1 MKDDDVIQW
10 RFGDENT
17 LIAEINKRADRITV
31 YDDVLDGRFRDRLK
45 LDDQTG
51 SLTITNTRPEHAGD
65 YELQINTEIK
75 IFSLTVFSVIYT
87 KEMSEMEGYSVTLNP
102 GLLKISDDG
111 FQWMFGTENTVI
123 AEINKQTDRITV
135 YDDVLDGRFRDRLK
149 LNNQTGSLT
158 ITNTTTEHAG
168 VYKVKILRN
177 VIILFNLTVYARL
190 PVPVISRDCSSSSS
204 SCSLVCSSVVN
215 ASHVTLSWYKGISV
229 LSSISASDLSISLS
243 LPLEVEYQDKN
254 TYSCVLNNPIS
265 NQTTHLD
272 INTLCHTC
280 ADSVHCCGPTEAVI
294 RLVLSALVGVATV
307 IIVVYE
313 IRSRRAERDQ
323 AHIHTSGEDTFE
335 LHALQSELEA
345 VEEQIHNLLLR
356 QAELRDRCLALET
369 SRADAHKSVF
379 NVTNPLTPTAST
391 PCVPQHRSK
400 SAMVSFTPAPTRHHE
415 AWVVPQRKTRVRF
428 RPRLSP
434 TLPVFE
440 LSTQNRFSPLRETE
454 RDAVIIGDSIVR
466 HVHATLGKSKV
477 QSHCFPGARVSEI
490 AARVP
495 EILNGDERV
504 GTVVLHAGV
513 NDIRLRQ
520 TEILKKDFRNLID
533 TVRSTSPE
541 TTIIVSGPL
550 PTYRLGHEK
559 FSRLFALNEWLMS
572 WCNEQKLLFV
582 NNWNLFWE
590 RPRLFRADGLH
601 PSRFGAD
608 LLSDNISKMLNTL

>member
-1 MKDDDVIQW
+1 MDHSREKLSKSW
-10 RFGDENT
+10 SEP
-17 LIAEINKRADRITV
+17 RI
-31 YDDVLDGRFRDRLK
+31 
-45 LDDQTG
+45 
-51 SLTITNTRPEHAGD
+51 
-65 YELQINTEIK
+65 
-75 IFSLTVFSVIYT
+75 
-87 KEMSEMEGYSVTLNP
+87 
-102 GLLKISDDG
+102 
-111 FQWMFGTENTVI
+111 
-123 AEINKQTDRITV
+123 
-135 YDDVLDGRFRDRLK
+135 
-149 LNNQTGSLT
+149 
-158 ITNTTTEHAG
+158 
-168 VYKVKILRN
+168 
-177 VIILFNLTVYARL
+177 
-190 PVPVISRDCSSSSS
+190 C
-204 SCSLVCSSVVN
+204 
-215 ASHVTLSWYKGISV
+215 
-229 LSSISASDLSISLS
+229 
-243 LPLEVEYQDKN
+243 
-254 TYSCVLNNPIS
+254 
-265 NQTTHLD
+265 
-272 INTLCHTC
+272 
-280 ADSVHCCGPTEAVI
+280 
-294 RLVLSALVGVATV
+294 
-307 IIVVYE
+307 
-313 IRSRRAERDQ
+313 
-323 AHIHTSGEDTFE
+323 EDTFE

-345 VEEQIHNLLLR
+345 VEKQIHNLLLR

-369 SRADAHKSVF
+369 SRADAH
-379 NVTNPLTPTAST
+379 
-391 PCVPQHRSK
+391 
-400 SAMVSFTPAPTRHHE
+400 TPAPTHHHE

-495 EILNGDERV
+495 EILNGDELV

-608 LLSDNISKMLNTL
+608 LLSDNISTMLNTL

>member
-1 MKDDDVIQW
+1 MA
-10 RFGDENT
+10 N
-17 LIAEINKRADRITV
+17 
-31 YDDVLDGRFRDRLK
+31 
-45 LDDQTG
+45 
-51 SLTITNTRPEHAGD
+51 
-65 YELQINTEIK
+65 
-75 IFSLTVFSVIYT
+75 
-87 KEMSEMEGYSVTLNP
+87 
-102 GLLKISDDG
+102 ISD
-111 FQWMFGTENTVI
+111 V
-123 AEINKQTDRITV
+123 
-135 YDDVLDGRFRDRLK
+135 
-149 LNNQTGSLT
+149 S
-158 ITNTTTEHAG
+158 
-168 VYKVKILRN
+168 
-177 VIILFNLTVYARL
+177 
-190 PVPVISRDCSSSSS
+190 
-204 SCSLVCSSVVN
+204 
-215 ASHVTLSWYKGISV
+215 
-229 LSSISASDLSISLS
+229 S
-243 LPLEVEYQDKN
+243 LPLG
-254 TYSCVLNNPIS
+254 
-265 NQTTHLD
+265 
-272 INTLCHTC
+272 
-280 ADSVHCCGPTEAVI
+280 A
-294 RLVLSALVGVATV
+294 
-307 IIVVYE
+307 
-313 IRSRRAERDQ
+313 
-323 AHIHTSGEDTFE
+323 GEDTFE

-345 VEEQIHNLLLR
+345 VEKQIHNLLLR

-391 PCVPQHRSK
+391 PCVPQHRSQ

-477 QSHCFPGARVSEI
+477 HSHCFPGARVSEI

-608 LLSDNISKMLNTL
+608 L